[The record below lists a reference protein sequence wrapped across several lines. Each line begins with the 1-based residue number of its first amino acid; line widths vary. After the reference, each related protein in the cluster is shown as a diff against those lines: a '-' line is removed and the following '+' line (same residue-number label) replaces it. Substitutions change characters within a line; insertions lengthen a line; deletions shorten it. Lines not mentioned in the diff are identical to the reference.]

1 MTSADPLSV
10 AAAPPPPAAAGPRP
24 AAALH
29 LRGGS
34 FTMLVLRVADPK
46 DAGMFAAIA
55 DKVGQAPNFF
65 RGAPVVVDLAEMRDK
80 PPFNIAELGRRL
92 RQHQLILVGVQ
103 NGNDEQNRAA
113 INAGLCL
120 FPEGR
125 KTALEPPPAAA
136 AGRSPP
142 PQPLPPMA
150 GAAAAVP
157 APAGSAQPGKAARV
171 LSHGVRSGQQIYTPG
186 DLVVMGSVSPGAEL
200 LADGHI
206 HVYGSLRGRALA
218 GVSGDHGAR
227 IFCRSLE
234 AELVSVAGV
243 WRVRDNIAD
252 DVIGRPAQVS
262 LTGETLMIEPMA

>member
-24 AAALH
+24 AATLH
-29 LRGGS
+29 LRGGA
-34 FTMLVLRVADPK
+34 FTMLVLRLTDPK

-55 DKVGQAPNFF
+55 DKVSQAPNFF
-65 RGAPVVVDLAEMRDK
+65 RGAPVVADLAEMREK
-80 PPFNIAELGRRL
+80 PLFNIAELGRRL
-92 RQHQLILVGVQ
+92 RQHQLMLVGVQ

-113 INAGLCL
+113 VNAGLCL

-125 KTALEPPPAAA
+125 KAALEPPPAGSSRPVPADQA
-136 AGRSPP
+136 PVVSSI
-142 PQPLPPMA
+142 
-150 GAAAAVP
+150 AAAVP
-157 APAGSAQPGKAARV
+157 AAAGSAAPGKAARV

-218 GVSGDHGAR
+218 GVSGDPAAR
-227 IFCRSLE
+227 IFCRSLD

-262 LTGETLMIEPMA
+262 LTGDALMIEPMA